1 MKRKQRLL
9 SLALLMCPLGAMADE
24 LWIMTDKD
32 AGNSLQSLLQR
43 HNLQPPLRESHGK
56 LITRLNEDKLLELS
70 ALMHK
75 EHNRCGGFSVHA
87 TEADALAASLVPVSQ
102 ARFSFPGEP
111 NQAARV
117 ADILPRLMASNIK
130 DTVTS
135 LEAFTNRYYT
145 TSHGENAAH
154 WVKDSWAALA
164 ASQSWANAAVYDH
177 ADWRQDSVVL
187 TLTGSEAPDE
197 IVVLG
202 GHLDSINGYTTETT
216 RAPGADDNASGMATI
231 TEVIRA
237 FMSQG
242 QPRRTIKFI
251 GYAAEEVGLRGSA
264 EIAAEARSQ
273 GQNVVAVM
281 QLDMT
286 GFNGSNEDIV
296 LMQDYTDSVLNQFLI
311 KLMDTYH
318 TEISYGVD
326 VCGYGCSDHASWHN
340 QGYPAAMPFESRFN
354 DYNPHIH
361 TAQDTLDKLDP
372 TMEHALN
379 FAKLASS
386 YLVELGFNTGGT
398 GPETGELEN
407 GVPLTGL
414 SAAKDAQSYF
424 TLAVPANAENL
435 RFVTSANNGDADMYV
450 KFGAPPS
457 TSDFDCRSWNN
468 GSYESCDLAQA
479 TEGTWHVMLKAYS
492 AYSDLSL
499 TGSFDVSTPTPNQ
512 PPVSSFSASFN
523 GATGQFMSSASDSDG
538 QLVSWQWHFGDGSTG
553 NGANISHSYAQSG
566 NYTVTLTVTDDDG
579 AGASSSQSFDVTV
592 PEPPQ
597 GDIELTVTKA
607 TKSRLGSVYVALSW
621 DTGSGNYR
629 VLRDGVE
636 IGTTSRTSYT
646 DRFKV
651 GKNEAVSVSYQVC
664 DNSNACSQMVQVN
677 L

>member
-1 MKRKQRLL
+1 MKTKKRLL
-9 SLALLMCPLGAMADE
+9 SMALLLCPLGAMADE

-43 HNLQPPLRESHGK
+43 HNLQPQLRESHGK

-102 ARFSFPGEP
+102 AAFSFPGEP

-154 WVKDSWAALA
+154 WVKDNWAALA
-164 ASQSWANAAVYDH
+164 AGQSWANAAVYDH

-251 GYAAEEVGLRGSA
+251 GYAAEEEGLRGSA

-296 LMQDYTDSVLNQFLI
+296 LMQDYTDAGLNQFLI

-407 GVPLTGL
+407 GVALTGL
-414 SAAKDAQSYF
+414 SAARDAQSYF

-468 GSYESCDLAQA
+468 GSNESCDLAQA
-479 TEGTWHVMLKAYS
+479 TEGNWHVMLKAYS

-499 TGSFDVSTPTPNQ
+499 TGSFDVSTPAPNQ
-512 PPVSSFSASFN
+512 PPVSNFSASFT
-523 GATGQFMSSASDSDG
+523 GATGQFVSSASDSDG
-538 QLVSWQWHFGDGSTG
+538 QLVSWQWNFGDGSTG
-553 NGANISHSYAQSG
+553 NGANTSHSYAQSG

-579 AGASSSQSFDVTV
+579 ASASSSQSFDVTV

-597 GDIELTVTKA
+597 GEIELAVTKA

-636 IGTTSRTSYT
+636 IGTTSRTGYT

-651 GKNEAVSVSYQVC
+651 GKNEPVSVSYQVC